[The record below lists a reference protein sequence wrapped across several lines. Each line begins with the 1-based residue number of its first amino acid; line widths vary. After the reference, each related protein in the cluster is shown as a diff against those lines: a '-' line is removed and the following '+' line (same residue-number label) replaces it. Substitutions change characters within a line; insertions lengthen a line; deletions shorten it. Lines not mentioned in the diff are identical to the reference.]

1 MLLVVNIMI
10 NSYVSCRDRAFRA
23 TRLGC
28 RRSRVQI
35 KVESAGDLK
44 IFCILSS
51 KCYLFRFRDG
61 YGSERRGWA
70 LLFTCC
76 AQETVGFSTPTDPM
90 ISRPQEIFIFYASLH
105 DFATIEYGK

>member
-1 MLLVVNIMI
+1 MIM
-10 NSYVSCRDRAFRA
+10 NNYMYFSCRDRVFRA

-28 RRSRVQI
+28 RKSRVQI

-44 IFCILSS
+44 ILCILSS
-51 KCYLFRFRDG
+51 KWDLFRIRDG

-76 AQETVGFSTPTDPM
+76 AQETVGFSTPIDPTA
-90 ISRPQEIFIFYASLH
+90 SRLQEIFIFYASLH
-105 DFATIEYGK
+105 DLATIEYGK